1 MISHFNMRAQIR
13 TFSYKNYE
21 ELGSFITDRAKILG
35 RDKTGL
41 SPKEQR
47 RLVTAIKQ
55 ARHLGLLP
63 FKARI

>member
-1 MISHFNMRAQIR
+1 MKTNTR

-21 ELGSFITDRAKILG
+21 ELSGFITDRAKILG
-35 RDKTGL
+35 RAKTGL
-41 SPKEQR
+41 APKEQR
-47 RLVTAIKQ
+47 RLVAAIKQ